1 MQMARSIDSDYID
14 LSLMGIDFDGF
25 EENMKKI
32 MELPIKYLDSAHDK
46 AVELIEDV
54 HAMLWAPFPDG
65 GVPNKLQTFKDPSSS
80 NVITETSPTFVETKL
95 VGENAEVSTPA
106 SLIIVENGFT
116 GCTNMDAHETESV
129 LNKIPGD
136 HIEANDL
143 CLLPEDSLTTEVYD
157 STTSEEIILWNP
169 ENAVKPPRPAEPTTI
184 SEDDYVP
191 LDVSKVTEQVGLQCS
206 GHSDLLENSSANY
219 EEHIVLQSTNDPVEA
234 TVHETISHDLS
245 TDVSTSVGE
254 SPMSSDDTTKSVPI
268 RLRNVQENMKND
280 KSEPYYMYLRQ
291 NTSFKKMFTRNLSSK
306 LQWSKKQ
313 TSVQQPMPARSQDE
327 ENLGYQLVSSSDD
340 LDDDWEVL

>member
-25 EENMKKI
+25 EENMRKI

-65 GVPNKLQTFKDPSSS
+65 EVPNKLQTFKDPSSS
-80 NVITETSPTFVETKL
+80 NVITGTSPTFAETKL

-106 SLIIVENGFT
+106 SLINVENGFT
-116 GCTNMDAHETESV
+116 GCTNMDAHETDSV
-129 LNKIPGD
+129 LTKIPGD

-143 CLLPEDSLTTEVYD
+143 CLLPEDTLTTEVYD

-169 ENAVKPPRPAEPTTI
+169 ENAVKPPRPAE
-184 SEDDYVP
+184 
-191 LDVSKVTEQVGLQCS
+191 K
-206 GHSDLLENSSANY
+206 
-219 EEHIVLQSTNDPVEA
+219 
-234 TVHETISHDLS
+234 ISHDLS
-245 TDVSTSVGE
+245 TDVSTCVVE
-254 SPMSSDDTTKSVPI
+254 SPTSSDDTAKSVPI

-313 TSVQQPMPARSQDE
+313 TSVQQPVPARSQDE